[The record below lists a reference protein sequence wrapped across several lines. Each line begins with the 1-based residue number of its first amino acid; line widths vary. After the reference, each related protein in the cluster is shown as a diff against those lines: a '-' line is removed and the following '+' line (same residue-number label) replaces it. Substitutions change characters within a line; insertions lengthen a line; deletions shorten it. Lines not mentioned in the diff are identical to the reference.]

1 MAELVLHP
9 DDITLETISQLLD
22 DALFEVELD
31 EGNQSILLREEIL
44 ARVRLSESND
54 RLLCICY

>member
-1 MAELVLHP
+1 MPELVLHP

-31 EGNQSILLREEIL
+31 KGNQSILLREEIL

>member
-44 ARVRLSESND
+44 ARV
-54 RLLCICY
+54 